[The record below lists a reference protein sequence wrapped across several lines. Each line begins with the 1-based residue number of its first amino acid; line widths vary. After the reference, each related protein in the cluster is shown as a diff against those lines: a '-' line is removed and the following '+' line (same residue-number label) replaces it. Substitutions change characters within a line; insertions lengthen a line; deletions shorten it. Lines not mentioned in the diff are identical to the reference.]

1 VASGED
7 AVLLWGDVAN
17 HPAQV
22 SEPAWCP
29 RSDFQ
34 PETARRTR
42 QALLDRVEA
51 EQMWLAPSHFPEPF
65 GAIVQV
71 EGCRCWSPHSPVA
84 VHHRPTG

>member
-29 RSDFQ
+29 RGDLQ

-42 QALLDRVEA
+42 QALLGRVEA
-51 EQMWLAPSHFPEPF
+51 ERMWLAPSHFPEPF
-65 GAIVQV
+65 GAVVRV
-71 EGCRCWSPHSPVA
+71 EGRRCWSPRSPVA
-84 VHHRPTG
+84 VHDRPAG